1 MSEHQ
6 EADIVI
12 VGAGLAGILFA
23 ARFRI
28 NHPNARIFLLEQESE
43 TGGKLAC
50 PSSQASSSVYGAF
63 KPSGLSMISP
73 ALFDF
78 MIHSLPAS
86 PEESGHNPEDW
97 KTLESASVLSAGQ
110 FSQFVWDQW
119 LRTESLKIFG
129 AGAAVR
135 EWPDLEKLLEEAPE
149 AKDQNFSRI
158 WKAGKK
164 SAAVYALKSFM
175 PFCGIADPLQASPL
189 AMKEKLSLLQTG
201 YYPGPWNLL
210 SKNQI
215 EMLLPEL
222 SLKTR
227 CRVFQAKKSDFGWKL
242 ETEEG
247 DIETRKLVVAHH
259 PSLALNWLDQNDLPS
274 PVLQIGLKTK
284 PASVV
289 VLTLSGEQLTIP
301 HQLTFIPAEECYCIP
316 VGSSIA
322 VHTVIDYEQS
332 LDAPSVVK
340 AIRRLRRARKKL
352 EKSIPELNI
361 LSEHLALVPTAWS
374 YSGSPGEKKMMNKLV
389 QEKIQTRELMFCGD
403 AYGSSWNPDENL
415 IHSVTAASNIASTGH
430 LTASQEVP

>member
-43 TGGKLAC
+43 TGGKLAS
-50 PSSQASSSVYGAF
+50 PSSQSQAQAYGAF
-63 KPSGLSMISP
+63 RASGLSMVSP

-78 MIHSLPAS
+78 MIHSLPAA
-86 PEESGHNPEDW
+86 PDESGHNPDDW

-110 FSQFVWDQW
+110 LSQFNWDQW
-119 LRTESLKIFG
+119 LEAESIKIFG

-135 EWPDLEKLLEEAPE
+135 EWPDLEGILEGAQD
-149 AKDQNFSRI
+149 AKDQNFSRV

-164 SAAVYALKSFM
+164 SAVVYSLKSFM
-175 PFCGIADPLQASPL
+175 PFCGLSDPLQASPL
-189 AMKEKLSLLQTG
+189 AIKDKLSLLKSG
-201 YYPGPWNLL
+201 YYPGPWKLL
-210 SKNQI
+210 GKEQLES
-215 EMLLPEL
+215 LLPEI
-222 SLKTR
+222 SLRTR
-227 CRVFQAKKSDFGWKL
+227 CRVLQAKKTDFGWRL
-242 ETEEG
+242 ETETG

-259 PSLALNWLDQNDLPS
+259 PSLALNWLDQNDFPA
-274 PVLQIGLKTK
+274 PVLQVGLKTK
-284 PASVV
+284 PSSVV
-289 VLTLSGEQLTIP
+289 VLTLSGENLSLP
-301 HQLTFIPAEECYCIP
+301 SRLTFIPAEECYCMP
-316 VGSSIA
+316 VGDSVVI
-322 VHTVIDYEQS
+322 HTVIDYEQS

-352 EKSIPELNI
+352 EKSFPEMNAV
-361 LSEHLALVPTAWS
+361 SEHLALVPAAWS
-374 YSGSPGEKKMMNKLV
+374 YSGSPGEKKLMNKLL
-389 QEKIQTRELMFCGD
+389 QDKIQTRELMFCGD

-415 IHSVTAASNIASTGH
+415 IQSVTAASNIASTGH